1 MLPAP
6 CPTALTHGYPS
17 RSGRHL
23 HHQTWLARRGRG
35 PGSDPGCEA
44 GWAEGALMRLI
55 GWLAGP
61 QAAAPWGIVAEVGLA
76 ELSQKQRLW
85 RWFCL
90 REACLNKTLNG
101 IIPGPNQSG
110 QPDRKTT
117 WRGSQAPGIKSPSH
131 PSVPAEMFLPRCW
144 TGESRQLHCFSLSCH
159 LAVVT

>member
-1 MLPAP
+1 MDAI
-6 CPTALTHGYPS
+6 CTI
-17 RSGRHL
+17 R
-23 HHQTWLARRGRG
+23 
-35 PGSDPGCEA
+35 PGWPDGAGAQAATQGGGCEA
-44 GWAEGALMRLI
+44 GWAEGALVRPI

-61 QAAAPWGIVAEVGLA
+61 QAAAPWGIVVEVGLA

-117 WRGSQAPGIKSPSH
+117 WRGSQAPGIKSLSH

-159 LAVVT
+159 LTVVT